1 MIDYF
6 YSIKIIKSE
15 SVSDFPDFKKLK
27 TATYDMSSIIKHE
40 IPVKTYKVT
49 RIIKEFIVK
58 QFKSFSFS
66 LIEAIVAIF
75 PGIFGLV
82 MGINFLITSDGDQSY
97 SQLGLVLINFSAA
110 YFSLFILIA
119 HYRFKSI
126 AWDKKVADDRGIT
139 TEEVKKCYT
148 IIKESDWVK
157 FNEMISEKAND
168 EIQKFKQLFDDGV
181 ISQEEFEKK
190 KKEILASD

>member
-15 SVSDFPDFKKLK
+15 SASDFPDFKKLK

-40 IPVKTYKVT
+40 IPVKTYKET

-66 LIEAIVAIF
+66 LIEFIAVIF
-75 PGIFGLV
+75 IGILVFV

-97 SQLGLVLINFSAA
+97 SQLGLLMIIPIVAIFPLLI
-110 YFSLFILIA
+110 LLV
-119 HYRFKSI
+119 HYHYKSI

-148 IIKESDWVK
+148 IVKESAWVK
-157 FNEMISEKAND
+157 FNKMIS
-168 EIQKFKQLFDDGV
+168 
-181 ISQEEFEKK
+181 KK
-190 KKEILASD
+190 VNRKV